1 MFNKYYQDELAFL
14 REMGRE
20 FSQAYP
26 ALAHMLAERGSDPDV
41 ERLMEGFAFLA
52 GRIRQK
58 LDDEF
63 PEITHTLLTLLWPQY
78 LRPIPSMSIVEFSSV
93 PNAIRERARISRGT
107 QLASVSVEGT
117 RCLFSTCYDVDIY
130 PLSILKAE
138 IEERPGLPITLR
150 IEFQLE
156 EGIHL
161 NQLDL
166 DKIRIYLHG
175 EAEFTS
181 LLYLWLSRYLDEI
194 SFQGF
199 LEGSPSQ
206 SMKLPRQSLQPLGFG
221 EEEALLPYPANSFE
235 GFRLLQ
241 EYFALPA
248 KFMFFDICNLQ
259 LASDLETGN
268 RFDMLFSFKRPE
280 GAVPRITANNVRLNC
295 SPVVNLFPH
304 NADPITLEHN
314 RVEYRVRPAS
324 VDAQHYETYSVD
336 RVLGW
341 VEGDPRPRDYA
352 PFYSFA
358 HATSEERDPIYH
370 QTRLRSSVAGPGTD
384 TFITFVSEQE
394 VNVLPPAETIS
405 LDLTCTN
412 RHLTKQLRIGDIQ
425 AATADSPEFASFKN
439 ISQVTPSV
447 RPPLDQGLHWRLLS
461 HLALNYLSLVDA
473 VSLRS
478 ILEVYNFHALV
489 DRQAARENQLRLEG
503 IQVVRSAPMDWL
515 VKGVPVR
522 GTSIDV
528 DLDENSFA
536 GEGDL
541 FLFATILNELFALYA
556 TINSFTRLTV
566 RGVRLGEIY
575 QWAPRLGR
583 QILA

>member
-14 REMGRE
+14 REMGKE

-41 ERLMEGFAFLA
+41 ERLMEGFAFLS

-78 LRPIPSMSIVEFSSV
+78 LRPIPSMSIVEFYPV
-93 PNAIRERARISRGT
+93 PNAIRDRTRIPRGT

-117 RCLFSTCYDVDIY
+117 RCLFSTCYDVDIS
-130 PLSILKAE
+130 PLSIMAAE
-138 IEERPGLPITLR
+138 IEERPGQPITLR
-150 IEFQLE
+150 IAFQLD

-161 NQLDL
+161 NQLDM
-166 DKIRIYLHG
+166 DRIRIFLHG
-175 EAEFTS
+175 ETEFTS
-181 LLYLWLSRYLDEI
+181 LLYLWLSRYRDEI
-194 SFQGF
+194 TIQGY
-199 LEGSPSQ
+199 LEGKPSQ
-206 SMKLPRQSLQPLGFG
+206 SKDLPPQSLQAVGFG
-221 EEEALLPYPANSFE
+221 AEDALLPYPANSFE

-248 KFMFFDICNLQ
+248 KFMFFDICNVQ
-259 LASDLETGN
+259 DASDLETGN
-268 RFDMLFSFKRPE
+268 RFDLVISFKRPE
-280 GAVPRITANNVRLNC
+280 GAVPRVTANNIRLNC

-304 NADPITLEHN
+304 NADPISLEHN

-324 VDAQHYETYSVD
+324 IDAQHYETYSVD
-336 RVLGW
+336 KVLGW
-341 VEGDPRPRDYA
+341 IEGEPQPRHYP
-352 PFYSFA
+352 PFYSFT
-358 HATSEERDPIYH
+358 HATSDEPDSIYH
-370 QTRLRSSVAGPGTD
+370 QAHLRSSVSAPGTE
-384 TFITFVSEQE
+384 TYITFVSEQE
-394 VNVLPPAETIS
+394 VHVLPPAETIS

-412 RHLTKQLRIGDIQ
+412 RHLTNQLRIGDIQ

-503 IQVVRSAPMDWL
+503 IQAVRSNPMDWL
-515 VKGVPVR
+515 VRGVPVR
-522 GTSIDV
+522 GTAIDV

-566 RGVRLGEIY
+566 RGVKLGEIY
-575 QWAPRLGR
+575 QWHPRLGR